1 MLLYFLMLD
10 VGRGVVLCPCREQI
24 GLQPVHR
31 DLLKGFKEVAG
42 SIHQLLR
49 HKYHQATPLDD
60 WEEGEG
66 SLEGEKRGVFASEG
80 SSFIEHGVL
89 MECTIPNDIPFKAPK
104 LLYWIVG

>member
-1 MLLYFLMLD
+1 M
-10 VGRGVVLCPCREQI
+10 VLCPCREQI

-49 HKYHQATPLDD
+49 RKYHQAMPPDD
-60 WEEGEG
+60 WEEEG
-66 SLEGEKRGVFASEG
+66 SLGEEKRGVFSLEG
-80 SSFIEHGVL
+80 SRFIEHGVL